1 MTEQTNQTVV
11 VTGGSRGIG
20 RSICCHLA
28 GPGVQVYFNYFNPG
42 DPEGEAAEAAK
53 TEQMIADLGGVGK
66 SKSVD
71 VSSGEDVAD
80 FFGWILED
88 AGRIDVLVNN
98 AGITRDGIIVR
109 LKENDWD
116 MVLDIN
122 LKGAYRCTQQ
132 AAKAMMKQR
141 SGRIVNIASIS
152 GVMGTAGQ
160 ANYAASKAGLI
171 AMTKVAA
178 RELAP
183 RGVTVNAVA
192 PGYIETDMTAM
203 LSDKVKEAY
212 LAQIPLNRGGKPED
226 IAKAVRFFASDE
238 AAYVTGQVLH
248 VNGGM
253 YM

>member
-1 MTEQTNQTVV
+1 
-11 VTGGSRGIG
+11 
-20 RSICCHLA
+20 
-28 GPGVQVYFNYFNPG
+28 
-42 DPEGEAAEAAK
+42 
-53 TEQMIADLGGVGK
+53 
-66 SKSVD
+66 
-71 VSSGEDVAD
+71 
-80 FFGWILED
+80 
-88 AGRIDVLVNN
+88 
-98 AGITRDGIIVR
+98 
-109 LKENDWD
+109 

-122 LKGAYRCTQQ
+122 LKGAYRCTQL
-132 AAKAMMKQR
+132 AGKAMMKQR
-141 SGRIVNIASIS
+141 AGRIVNIASIS

-171 AMTKVAA
+171 AITKVAA

-238 AAYVTGQVLH
+238 AAYGTGQVLH